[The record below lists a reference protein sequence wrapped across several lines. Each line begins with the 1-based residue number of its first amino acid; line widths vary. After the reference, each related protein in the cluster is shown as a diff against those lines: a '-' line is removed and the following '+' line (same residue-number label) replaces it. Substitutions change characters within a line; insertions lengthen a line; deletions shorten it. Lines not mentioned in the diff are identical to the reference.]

1 MNEKAVEL
9 LREWFAELDTE
20 AGTVG
25 VGTIR
30 RRLLKIIHEIL

>member
-9 LREWFAELDTE
+9 LREWIAELDTE

-25 VGTIR
+25 VGVVR
-30 RRLLKIIHEIL
+30 RRLLKIIHELR